1 MSFLPMSFVKLHYKL
16 INDISNKKFL
26 FALRFASFSHISLRA
41 DWIMRPCWLKV
52 ALKMFYLK
60 LLLKAHLLKSIYQ
73 FGFFFVFVFLQI
85 STFVSSFGSFSYSE
99 HVVEVLE
106 KSTKLHA
113 SRKCHGKIYIYI
125 YMYVI
130 SNT

>member
-1 MSFLPMSFVKLHYKL
+1 MSFLPMSFVKLHYKF
-16 INDISNKKFL
+16 IDGISNKKFL

-60 LLLKAHLLKSIYQ
+60 LLLKAHLLKSIYH
-73 FGFFFVFVFLQI
+73 FGYIYIFFLQI

-106 KSTKLHA
+106 KLTKLHA
-113 SRKCHGKIYIYI
+113 SRKCHSNIYIYTYIYIYI
-125 YMYVI
+125 C
-130 SNT
+130 NK